1 MQHVVNTN
9 PVYSFF
15 ATPPSFAGVLLRLGL
30 AIALVYGTYFDPTPL
45 FAKGSDLAGVEVT
58 SSFKF
63 TRDIFCYLIS
73 FFLLIGFFTR
83 LAAFLLFIAIIS
95 LAFLDAQL
103 IPSSEATH
111 IVTAS
116 TAIALAFLGAG
127 AFSIDRKIS
136 QLFLPNV
143 G

>member
-1 MQHVVNTN
+1 MNSN

-15 ATPPSFAGVLLRLGL
+15 SSPPSFAGILLRVGL
-30 AIALVYGTYFDPTPL
+30 AVALVYGTYFDPTPL
-45 FAKGSDLAGVEVT
+45 FAQNSELASVEVT
-58 SSFKF
+58 SSFQF
-63 TRDIFCYLIS
+63 ARDIFCYTIS

-83 LAAFLLFIAIIS
+83 LAAFLLFVAIVS

-116 TAIALAFLGAG
+116 AAIALAFLGAG
-127 AFSIDRKIS
+127 IFSADRKIS

-143 G
+143 S